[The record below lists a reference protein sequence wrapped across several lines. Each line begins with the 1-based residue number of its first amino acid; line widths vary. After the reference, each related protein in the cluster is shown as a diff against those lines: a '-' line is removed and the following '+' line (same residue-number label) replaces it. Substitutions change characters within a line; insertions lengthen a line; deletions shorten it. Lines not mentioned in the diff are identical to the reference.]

1 MAKPRPFLARIL
13 RPEVNTGT
21 ALAPVWV
28 AIEGLDSVTITNA
41 ETSADTSDFD
51 DEGWGSSIVAM
62 RNQTVML
69 AGKSKMDPVTRAPM
83 PGQAFV
89 EALGEIVG
97 DGGYGDFRIT
107 RPSGSRRRFEAVV
120 KCDPY
125 GGGIGEASKWTA
137 ELKTNGKP
145 VTEPAPVGP

>member
-1 MAKPRPFLARIL
+1 MAKPRPFLARL
-13 RPEVNTGT
+13 LHPEVNTGT

-69 AGKSKMDPVTRAPM
+69 AGKSKIDPVTRQPM

-97 DGGYGDFRIT
+97 D
-107 RPSGSRRRFEAVV
+107 A
-120 KCDPY
+120 
-125 GGGIGEASKWTA
+125 EASKWTA

-145 VTEPAPVGP
+145 VNVPAPVGP